1 MSKYNIEK
9 FKHVTVALNTP
20 FAKDGSVDVE
30 AVKAVSRYF
39 RDKGVKQM
47 YVCGSTG
54 EGFLLDT
61 EERKLVAETVVNE
74 VGQDMNI
81 IVHVGCADTRHS
93 CILAEHAEKIGAA
106 AISAVPCVYYRPSE
120 ESVYQNLFNRMLEND
135 RVAGVKCS
143 SDPAQDVL
151 RFKLAGGKDFIVFN
165 GPDEQFVAGRIMG
178 ADAGI
183 GGTYGAMPELYMKMD
198 ELIKRGEWDKAAE
211 VQAIVT
217 PLIYRLCSF
226 ASMHGAVK
234 GIITLDGCPMGDP
247 RLPFLP
253 VATDDPKLVELYKDI
268 KQAIADTKDL

>member
-1 MSKYNIEK
+1 M
-9 FKHVTVALNTP
+9 
-20 FAKDGSVDVE
+20 
-30 AVKAVSRYF
+30 
-39 RDKGVKQM
+39 
-47 YVCGSTG
+47 
-54 EGFLLDT
+54 
-61 EERKLVAETVVNE
+61 LVAETVVNE

-120 ESVYQNLFNRMLEND
+120 ESVYRHWTEITKAADLPFFIYNIPQLTGFNLSMNLFNRMLEND

-198 ELIKRGEWDKAAE
+198 ELIKSRRVGQSSRSTGDRNSSD
-211 VQAIVT
+211 
-217 PLIYRLCSF
+217 LSFMLLCFHARS
-226 ASMHGAVK
+226 SKRNHHSGRMS
-234 GIITLDGCPMGDP
+234 DG
-247 RLPFLP
+247 
-253 VATDDPKLVELYKDI
+253 
-268 KQAIADTKDL
+268 